1 MELSRVTRLLLW
13 LLSKRPDVQAINLRD
28 TAQSQTSM
36 VPAADE
42 LTTHEEIIL
51 AADFLEDIYHAP
63 SAPNKDRP
71 HS

>member
-1 MELSRVTRLLLW
+1 MELTRFTRLLLW

-36 VPAADE
+36 VPVVDE
-42 LTTHEEIIL
+42 ITTYEEVIL

-71 HS
+71 HP

>member
-36 VPAADE
+36 VPVVDE
-42 LTTHEEIIL
+42 ITTYEEVIL

-63 SAPNKDRP
+63 SAPNKD
-71 HS
+71 

>member
-28 TAQSQTSM
+28 TAQSQTFT